1 MQENQTILEAQL
13 EATLVSATYMLL
25 ARTDAIEVVQYIR
38 DMMKRMGLESIE
50 RQLSPNADLTPAK
63 QPGPPKKTISQEG
76 QPAA

>member
-1 MQENQTILEAQL
+1 
-13 EATLVSATYMLL
+13 MLL

-63 QPGPPKKTISQEG
+63 RRGRPKKTISQEG